1 MALSMAYAGASAET
15 STQLKNLLNLSDWTD
30 KQIFDM
36 IEGYLKSLKSIS
48 EEALVSFNIANKM
61 FVSQKFNLKSDFK
74 EVLTKSFESDPKLVD
89 FSEPQNV
96 AHEMN
101 SYVAEKTNSRIQ
113 SLVSSNEFDS
123 LTNLVLVNTIYFK
136 GKWKHLFVQ
145 EETHLRDFRLNDG
158 STRPVEMMCL
168 SDKRFEF
175 KQNPGDLKLTT
186 CKFLY
191 KDERIAMTVILPDNG
206 VNIDEL
212 EKDLSPSLI
221 NEILCSPGKESECFV
236 YLPKFNIEVRTEV
249 CLSSDT

>member
-1 MALSMAYAGASAET
+1 MVYAGASDET
-15 STQLKNLLNLSDWTD
+15 STQLKSLLNLSDCTD

-36 IEGYLKSLKSIS
+36 MEEYLRSLESIS
-48 EEALVSFNIANKM
+48 EGTLVSFDIANKM
-61 FVSQKFNLKSDFK
+61 FVSQKFKLKSEFK

-96 AHEMN
+96 AHEVN

-113 SLVSSNEFDS
+113 NLVSSNDFDS

-136 GKWKHLFVQ
+136 GKWKHPFVQ
-145 EETHLRDFRLNDG
+145 EDTHLRDFRLNDG

-175 KQNPGDLKLTT
+175 KQNLGELKMTT

-191 KDERIAMTVILPDNG
+191 KDERIAMTVILPDDG

-212 EKDLSPSLI
+212 EKGLSPSLI
-221 NEILCSPGKESECFV
+221 NEILSLPGQESDCFV
-236 YLPKFNIEVRTEV
+236 YLPKFNIEVKTEV
-249 CLSSDT
+249 CLSRDT